1 WCSSSS
7 AWGARSSYPRS
18 STSSR
23 GGSISWGA
31 PTGSGPR
38 ITRRS
43 RARSQPLGVP
53 NGFRLGEREDAFERL
68 IGLPGRLRGGYAH
81 AVDRLGG
88 RCLELP
94 PVRGAGEVDS
104 ADVHVGGEVGAHLV
118 DVTGEDVHHPTGH
131 VGGGEHFGEFQGGQ
145 GAVLGGEDDG
155 GVAAGDDR

>member
-1 WCSSSS
+1 
-7 AWGARSSYPRS
+7 
-18 STSSR
+18 
-23 GGSISWGA
+23 
-31 PTGSGPR
+31 
-38 ITRRS
+38 
-43 RARSQPLGVP
+43 RSQPLGVP

-68 IGLPGRLRGGYAH
+68 IGLPGRLRGGSAH
-81 AVDRLGG
+81 AGDRLGG

-118 DVTGEDVHHPTGH
+118 GVTGEDVHHPTGH

-155 GVAAGDDR
+155 GVAAGDDRRDHRHEAEQRGLLGRDRGDDAGGFGGGEVEV